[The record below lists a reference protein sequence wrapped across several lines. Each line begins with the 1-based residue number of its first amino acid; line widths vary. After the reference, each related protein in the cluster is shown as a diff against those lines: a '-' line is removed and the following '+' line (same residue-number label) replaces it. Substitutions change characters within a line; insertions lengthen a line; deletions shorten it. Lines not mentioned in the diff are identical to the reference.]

1 MLTMNDPIK
10 PEHLDIKRDR
20 GMTLRWADGREVFYP
35 VAFLRRLSPSAE
47 QKKLL
52 REMSSNPLNILPS
65 SAAASTGEPLR
76 IVDAEFVGHYAIKLK
91 FSDGHDTGIYS
102 WEYLRLIESQLP
114 ESSRPNRTGER

>member
-1 MLTMNDPIK
+1 MNDQPLK

-20 GMTLRWADGREVFYP
+20 GLTVRWSDGKSVFYP

-52 REMSSNPLNILPS
+52 EEMSSNPLHILSGP
-65 SAAASTGEPLR
+65 AAASSAEP
-76 IVDAEFVGHYAIKLK
+76 ITIANAEFVGHYAIKII

-102 WEYLRLIESQLP
+102 WEYLREIEAQLP
-114 ESSRPNRTGER
+114 EPTGPDKAGTA